1 MSKDVLITPAS
12 GIVEFKTTGTTKAQI
27 ELDSANNLVIST
39 TDGDVTIGTPGTN
52 IYVGDGINS
61 VDIIFEQNGSVRAVS
76 GKTLTLGQTDSTVRV
91 NAIAINLVSNTVLQ
105 VDGNTVINTAGF
117 WVGPSSG
124 LVGATGIQ
132 GASGSI
138 GLTGATG
145 TRGATGS
152 TGPTGTGLTGA
163 TGSTGPTG
171 ATGTGLTGATGTRG
185 ATGSTGPTGTGLTG
199 ATGTRGATGSTG
211 PTGTGLTGAT
221 GTRGATGSTGPTGA
235 TGATGPGAN
244 QTLNTTSNVQFR
256 TIGVNTT
263 ADTANAGS
271 IRATGDIT
279 AFFSDAR
286 LKENIIIITDALEKV
301 NSIHGIHYTPNDV
314 AVSYGYKKEKKIGVI
329 AQEIEKI
336 LPEIVVSAPFDTDAN
351 GNSISGK
358 NYKTV
363 QYDKLS
369 PLLIQAVKELII
381 RVENLENRINR

>member
-138 GLTGATG
+138 
-145 TRGATGS
+145 
-152 TGPTGTGLTGA
+152 
-163 TGSTGPTG
+163 
-171 ATGTGLTGATGTRG
+171 
-185 ATGSTGPTGTGLTG
+185 GLTG